1 MLNTQNMQNNIE
13 DIEKEEIRLPSKP
26 ILGKIMS
33 KMVSKTGPSA
43 KDKKMSVGTDCVRC
57 GTCASI
63 CPSGNIVIGEKKA
76 EIGDKCLHC
85 YACYNFCPNGAI
97 KYEGRNDHYKG
108 LVKTEELKRR

>member
-1 MLNTQNMQNNIE
+1 MSACCTPTVRHTGSPFLNI
-13 DIEKEEIRLPSKP
+13 
-26 ILGKIMS
+26 
-33 KMVSKTGPSA
+33 
-43 KDKKMSVGTDCVRC
+43 MSVGTDCVRC

-85 YACYNFCPNGAI
+85 YACYNICPNGAI

-108 LVKTEELKRR
+108 LVKIEELKRR